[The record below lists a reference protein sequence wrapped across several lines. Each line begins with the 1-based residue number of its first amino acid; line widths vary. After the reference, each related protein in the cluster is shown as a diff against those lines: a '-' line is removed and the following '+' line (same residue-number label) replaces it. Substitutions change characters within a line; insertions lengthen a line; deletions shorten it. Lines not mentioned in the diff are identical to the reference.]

1 MPVYCEGAMSFRH
14 LDEIQNTEVA
24 KLLLALAKTMI
35 LASVIAV
42 LFPTGGGERPF
53 GTAII
58 GAGLGA
64 VAAILGVK
72 LLKGTGREGNQ
83 PVKKRRR

>member
-1 MPVYCEGAMSFRH
+1 MYREVAMSFRH
-14 LDEIQNTEVA
+14 LDKIQNAEVA

-42 LFPTGGGERPF
+42 LFPSGGGERPI
-53 GTAII
+53 GTAIL

-64 VAAILGVK
+64 IAAILGVK
-72 LLKGTGREGNQ
+72 LLKGTGSDGDQ
-83 PVKKRRR
+83 PVRKRRR